1 MMADARAFTV
11 CVLAA
16 ALLGLSVA
24 AETPQAEPQRVVET
38 FGRGA
43 YRPGGG
49 KPALRLMRF
58 VEPSSTNAAASAP
71 AEPVIVEAVV
81 RSSGSIGAARVVD
94 PQVSALVAEE
104 ALRVVRGWAF
114 RPPLL
119 DGREVSVLATFVV
132 DFTNGRP
139 VPTEVFDKEEPGIEI
154 PRVVQ
159 AVLPGYTPEGVR

>member
-1 MMADARAFTV
+1 M
-11 CVLAA
+11 
-16 ALLGLSVA
+16 
-24 AETPQAEPQRVVET
+24 
-38 FGRGA
+38 
-43 YRPGGG
+43 
-49 KPALRLMRF
+49 
-58 VEPSSTNAAASAP
+58 
-71 AEPVIVEAVV
+71 
-81 RSSGSIGAARVVD
+81 
-94 PQVSALVAEE
+94 
-104 ALRVVRGWAF
+104 VRGWAF